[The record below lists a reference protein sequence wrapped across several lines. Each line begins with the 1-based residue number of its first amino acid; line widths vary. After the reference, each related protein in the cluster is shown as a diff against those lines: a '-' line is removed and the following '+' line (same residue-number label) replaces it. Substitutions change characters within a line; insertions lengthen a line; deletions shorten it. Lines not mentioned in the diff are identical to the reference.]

1 MTAEN
6 RRPNPHG
13 YKRQPTFQQDDMNR
27 QQENKLYGVFIDQYS
42 KYLNNVI
49 LAMKALFKVMYFKK
63 IFVLPRINQDPRTT
77 KKTPRRNKSRFHT
90 LSVRF
95 CEATMPTIY
104 SSSISLRLLY
114 FTHERLE
121 RWRRRRSDFER
132 KP

>member
-6 RRPNPHG
+6 SRPNPHG

-27 QQENKLYGVFIDQYS
+27 QEESKLYGVFIDQYS

-49 LAMKALFKVMYFKK
+49 LAMKALFKK
-63 IFVLPRINQDPRTT
+63 IFVLPRINQGPRTT
-77 KKTPRRNKSRFHT
+77 KKIPRRNKSTFHT
-90 LSVRF
+90 LSVLF

-104 SSSISLRLLY
+104 SSSISLRLLN

-121 RWRRRRSDFER
+121 RRRRRRSDFER